1 MSNIPKQWKLTEEE
15 SFSSFTSWQQN
26 LVYLLTQDK
35 NFRPFLLKDATWNKE
50 SPTAPNRGFTDD
62 DEFSAAQKSS
72 NLYQMLGLVAQWV
85 PHYLCTDI
93 VKNSTSMPSIWQIIR
108 KYYGFQQ
115 SETQFM
121 KFATIV
127 WEDGERPERLYQRI
141 IAHLQDNLLVQDS
154 KLMHDGEHVTSPEV
168 MSPTVERL
176 AVLKWME
183 LIHPHL
189 PALVQRTFAFDLQR
203 MTLKDLQ
210 PQIVDALDGFLEEL
224 NHEDVKSSRVS
235 FGSRG
240 RGSAKSRTS
249 NYRPR
254 SRPPSRVRK
263 QCRICK
269 SEGRRYFGHSISEC
283 EYLTHYERMDL
294 HGIKS
299 YNVVADDYEDP
310 EDVTMETGMEDPH
323 ADS

>member
-15 SFSSFTSWQQN
+15 SFSSFTTWQQN

-62 DEFSAAQKSS
+62 DEFSAVQKSS

-154 KLMHDGEHVTSPEV
+154 SLCMMVNVSLARKL
-168 MSPTVERL
+168 
-176 AVLKWME
+176 
-183 LIHPHL
+183 
-189 PALVQRTFAFDLQR
+189 
-203 MTLKDLQ
+203 
-210 PQIVDALDGFLEEL
+210 
-224 NHEDVKSSRVS
+224 
-235 FGSRG
+235 
-240 RGSAKSRTS
+240 
-249 NYRPR
+249 
-254 SRPPSRVRK
+254 
-263 QCRICK
+263 
-269 SEGRRYFGHSISEC
+269 
-283 EYLTHYERMDL
+283 
-294 HGIKS
+294 
-299 YNVVADDYEDP
+299 
-310 EDVTMETGMEDPH
+310 
-323 ADS
+323 